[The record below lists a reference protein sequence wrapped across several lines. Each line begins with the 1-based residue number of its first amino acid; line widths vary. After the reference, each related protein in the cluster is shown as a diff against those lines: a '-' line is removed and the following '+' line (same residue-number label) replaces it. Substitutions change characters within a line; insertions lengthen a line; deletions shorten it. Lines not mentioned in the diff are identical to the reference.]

1 MKNLLKGMLIGF
13 IIGGILLT
21 AAAFL
26 FFRHP
31 TEEPEPEVPAAEVS
45 KAVQEEA
52 PESGISLPE
61 EPETPEI
68 PAVEPTREA
77 SEEVSEPEEPDSA
90 LLAFAGDVMFSDPFL
105 APQTERKFF
114 INDKEIRILHASKHL
129 TVSDSR
135 NTGFI
140 IGG

>member
-61 EPETPEI
+61 ESGNSRKYLPWSRPEKHPKKS
-68 PAVEPTREA
+68 PSRKNRAAPSGFCRRCDVFRP
-77 SEEVSEPEEPDSA
+77 
-90 LLAFAGDVMFSDPFL
+90 LLSL
-105 APQTERKFF
+105 
-114 INDKEIRILHASKHL
+114 L
-129 TVSDSR
+129 
-135 NTGFI
+135 
-140 IGG
+140 

>member
-13 IIGGILLT
+13 IIGGILLA

-52 PESGISLPE
+52 PEFRYFPSRKNRKLRKYLSWSRPE
-61 EPETPEI
+61 KHPKKSPSRKNRTAPFW
-68 PAVEPTREA
+68 
-77 SEEVSEPEEPDSA
+77 
-90 LLAFAGDVMFSDPFL
+90 LLQEM
-105 APQTERKFF
+105 
-114 INDKEIRILHASKHL
+114 
-129 TVSDSR
+129 
-135 NTGFI
+135 
-140 IGG
+140 

>member
-13 IIGGILLT
+13 TIGGILLA

-61 EPETPEI
+61 ERKLRKYLPWSRPEKHPKKS
-68 PAVEPTREA
+68 PSRKNRVAPFW
-77 SEEVSEPEEPDSA
+77 
-90 LLAFAGDVMFSDPFL
+90 LLQEM
-105 APQTERKFF
+105 
-114 INDKEIRILHASKHL
+114 
-129 TVSDSR
+129 
-135 NTGFI
+135 
-140 IGG
+140 

>member
-13 IIGGILLT
+13 IVGGILLA

-31 TEEPEPEVPAAEVS
+31 TEEPKTKVPAAEIS

-61 EPETPEI
+61 EQKTLEI
-68 PAVEPTREA
+68 PAEEPAGEA
-77 SEEVSEPEEPDSA
+77 SEEVSEPEEPGSV

-105 APQTERKFF
+105 ASYDKSGISAIADSEMLERM
-114 INDKEIRILHASKHL
+114 
-129 TVSDSR
+129 
-135 NTGFI
+135 
-140 IGG
+140 

>member
-13 IIGGILLT
+13 TIGGILLA

-61 EPETPEI
+61 EPETPKYL
-68 PAVEPTREA
+68 PWSR
-77 SEEVSEPEEPDSA
+77 PEKHPKKSPSGRTGSA
-90 LLAFAGDVMFSDPFL
+90 LLAFAGDVMFPTPS
-105 APQTERKFF
+105 
-114 INDKEIRILHASKHL
+114 
-129 TVSDSR
+129 
-135 NTGFI
+135 
-140 IGG
+140 

>member
-13 IIGGILLT
+13 IVGGILLA

-77 SEEVSEPEEPDSA
+77 SEESLRSRKNRTAPFW
-90 LLAFAGDVMFSDPFL
+90 LLQEM
-105 APQTERKFF
+105 
-114 INDKEIRILHASKHL
+114 
-129 TVSDSR
+129 
-135 NTGFI
+135 
-140 IGG
+140 